1 MLENLDRETFF
12 VMRRALALYLRLLLV
27 VPVAA
32 CALAV
37 SLEPGH
43 AGTRGVAVSI
53 KPIHSLIAGVMRG
66 VGSPDLII
74 SGTAS
79 PHAYALK
86 PSQARALRRARLVFW
101 VGPNLES
108 VLVTPLKAL
117 TGKGTV
123 ISLVSHP
130 KIRRLALRTQR
141 IWANGKQHGAQHGH
155 NHGGHDHGQGIDP
168 HIWLDPKNAQKITQI
183 AGTALS
189 RHDPSN
195 KSIYAANVRR
205 QLGELDRLLA
215 AMRQTLGDTKGR
227 PFIVFHDAFQYL
239 EDRLGLTSLGAISLS
254 PDRQPG
260 PRQLS
265 RLRTLIRG
273 RNIGCV
279 FQEPQFPSRIV
290 AALVR
295 STTARI
301 GVLDPIGSA
310 IAAGPD
316 HYSRLMRTNAKA
328 LSNCLNPGRAVH

>member
-1 MLENLDRETFF
+1 
-12 VMRRALALYLRLLLV
+12 MRRPLALYLRLLLMV
-27 VPVAA
+27 SVAA
-32 CALAV
+32 CALV
-37 SLEPGH
+37 FSLRPGH
-43 AGTRGVAVSI
+43 ATPRSVAVSI

-79 PHAYALK
+79 PHAYALR

-117 TGKGTV
+117 SGKAKV
-123 ISLVSHP
+123 ISLGSHP
-130 KIRRLALRTQR
+130 KIHRLALRTQR
-141 IWANGKQHGAQHGH
+141 IWANGKRHGSQHGH
-155 NHGGHDHGQGIDP
+155 DHDGHDHGQGFDP
-168 HIWLDPKNAQKITQI
+168 HIWLDPKNAKIITQI
-183 AGTALS
+183 AGRALS

-195 KSIYAANVRR
+195 TSIYAANVRR

-227 PFIVFHDAFQYL
+227 AFIVFHDAFQYL
-239 EDRLGLTSLGAISLS
+239 EDRFGLTSLGAIALS

-265 RLRTLIRG
+265 RLRALIRA

-279 FQEPQFPSRIV
+279 FQEPQFPSRIA

-295 STTARI
+295 STNARL

-316 HYSRLMRTNAKA
+316 HYGKLMRTNAKA
-328 LSNCLNPGRAVH
+328 LSNCLTPG